1 MTCIYRRND
10 AELAAEQFE
19 DGLVIIN
26 FLTGR
31 YFSMNSTAEVIWTLL
46 EHGCSSDELAVRL
59 NEHCVVPAT
68 AAARLTADV
77 GEFLAK
83 LVQERLVCS
92 DATTAV
98 SPVVSLPA
106 AQLPYEIP
114 QIEVFEDLADLILLD
129 PIHDVNEQLGWPAVR
144 TVADGE

>member
-31 YFSMNSTAEVIWTLL
+31 YFSMNSTAEVIWMLL
-46 EHGCSSDELAVRL
+46 EHGCSSDELAARL
-59 NEHCVVPAT
+59 GEHCVVPAT
-68 AAARLTADV
+68 DAARLATEV

-92 DATTAV
+92 DATMAV
-98 SPVVSLPA
+98 SPVASLPA

-114 QIEVFEDLADLILLD
+114 QVEVFEDLADLILLD

-144 TVADGE
+144 TEADGE

>member
-1 MTCIYRRND
+1 MTSIYRRND

-31 YFSMNSTAEVIWTLL
+31 YFSMNSSAEVVWALL
-46 EHGCSSDELAVRL
+46 EHGCSSDEI
-59 NEHCVVPAT
+59 
-68 AAARLTADV
+68 AARLGEHCLVTGTDAALLAADV
-77 GEFLAK
+77 VAFLEK

-92 DATTAV
+92 DTRSADPPIA
-98 SPVVSLPA
+98 SLPA
-106 AQLPYEIP
+106 AQLPYETP
-114 QIEVFEDLADLILLD
+114 QVEVFEDLADLILLD

-144 TVADGE
+144 TGADGE